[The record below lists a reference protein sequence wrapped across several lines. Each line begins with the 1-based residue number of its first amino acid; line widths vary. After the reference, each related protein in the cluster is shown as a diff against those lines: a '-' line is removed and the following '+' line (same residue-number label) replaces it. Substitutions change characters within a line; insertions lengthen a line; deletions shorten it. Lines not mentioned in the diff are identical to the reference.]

1 VSRPTTMRSIKVAL
15 WRMAPDRI
23 PAAEDA
29 NRIEPYDG
37 SEWHDAWTN
46 ALEYKILAMVET
58 AAVMMRA
65 AGREADLPGLM
76 ALLWSLDGE
85 EAEIFL
91 EDHRALIEEKAA
103 TVL

>member
-1 VSRPTTMRSIKVAL
+1 MRSIKVAL

-65 AGREADLPGLM
+65 AGRDVDLPGLM